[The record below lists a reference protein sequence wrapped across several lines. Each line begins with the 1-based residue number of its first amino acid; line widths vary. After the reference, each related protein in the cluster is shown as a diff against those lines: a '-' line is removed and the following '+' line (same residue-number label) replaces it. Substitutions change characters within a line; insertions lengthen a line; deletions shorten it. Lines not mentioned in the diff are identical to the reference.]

1 MSNQEFIKTI
11 AAYIIKYAASYGIK
25 VHSPIIAQAILE
37 SGWGKSK
44 LASTYHNYF
53 GLKCGTK
60 WTGKSVNMN
69 TQEEY
74 QPGTLTTISD
84 NFRVF
89 DSMEDG
95 VKGYFEFIQL
105 TRYHNLKGI
114 TDPKE
119 YLETIKADGYATS
132 STYVQNNMKLIEQYE
147 LTVYD
152 GKEDEDMS
160 DRQKPIKY
168 LEQYIGIKEGSAGHK
183 AILKV
188 FNDSGLCSRYK
199 MTVNDAWCATAVSAA
214 FIASGLSSIFPC
226 VECSCENMINLAK
239 KAGIWI
245 ENDAYV
251 PSTGDV
257 ILYDW
262 DDNGTGDCTGW
273 SDHVGIVKSVSNGV
287 IHVIEGNKS
296 NTVGNRD
303 ISVNGRYIRGFITPK
318 YTVSTTTNTAKKSV
332 SEVAKEVL
340 AGSWGNGDDRKNR
353 LEAAGY
359 DYQTVQKEVNR
370 LAGKT
375 STAKP
380 LKSVVTVAQEV
391 VKGLWGNGS
400 DRKKKLET
408 AGYNYT
414 EVQKAVN
421 ALVSPDLTK
430 VAKDVIAGKYGNGQ
444 ERKEKLKA
452 AGYDPAAVQKKV
464 NELLN

>member
-1 MSNQEFIKTI
+1 MTNQEFIKTI

-89 DSMEDG
+89 NSMEDG

-105 TRYHNLKGI
+105 TRYQNLKGI
-114 TDPKE
+114 TDPKT

-132 STYVQNNMKLIEQYE
+132 SAYVQNNMQLIEQYN
-147 LTVYD
+147 LVQYD
-152 GKEDEDMS
+152 RKEVENMS

-168 LEQYIGIKEGSAGHK
+168 LEQYIGVKEGSAGHK

-214 FIASGLSSIFPC
+214 FIASGLSGIFPC
-226 VECSCENMINLAK
+226 VECSCEYMINLAK

-245 ENDAYV
+245 ENDSYV

-262 DDNGTGDCTGW
+262 QDNGVGDCTGW

-303 ISVNGRYIRGFITPK
+303 ISVNGRYIRGFIAPK
-318 YTVSTTTNTAKKSV
+318 YAVSTTNTAKKSV

-340 AGSWGNGDDRKNR
+340 AGSWGNGNDRKNR

-375 STAKP
+375 STPKP
-380 LKSVVTVAQEV
+380 SKSIATIAQEV
-391 VKGLWGNGS
+391 VNGLWGNGAE
-400 DRKKKLET
+400 RKAKLEA
-408 AGYNYT
+408 AGYNYA
-414 EVQKAVN
+414 EVQNAVN
-421 ALVSPDLTK
+421 TLLKPDLTK
-430 VAKDVIAGKYGNGQ
+430 VAKEVIAGKYGNGQ
-444 ERKEKLKA
+444 ERKDKLKA

-464 NELLN
+464 NELLR

>member
-84 NFRVF
+84 NFRVY

-132 STYVQNNMKLIEQYE
+132 STYVQNNIKLIEQYE

-152 GKEDEDMS
+152 GKEDKNMS

-214 FIASGLSSIFPC
+214 FIASGLSSILPC
-226 VECSCENMINLAK
+226 VECSCEYMINLAK

-245 ENDAYV
+245 ENDSYV

-262 DDNGTGDCTGW
+262 QDNGVGDCTGW

-318 YTVSTTTNTAKKSV
+318 YAVSTPNTEKKSV
-332 SEVAKEVL
+332 SEIAKEVL

-353 LEAAGY
+353 LKAAGY

-375 STAKP
+375 STP
-380 LKSVVTVAQEV
+380 KSSKSIATVAQEV
-391 VKGLWGNGS
+391 VNGLWGNGA
-400 DRKKKLET
+400 DRKAKLEA

-414 EVQKAVN
+414 EVQNAVN
-421 ALVSPDLTK
+421 TLLKPDLTK
-430 VAKDVIAGKYGNGQ
+430 VAKEVIAGKYGNGQ
-444 ERKEKLKA
+444 ERKDKLKV
-452 AGYDPAAVQKKV
+452 AGYDPIAVQKKV
-464 NELLN
+464 NELLK